1 METKDDKT
9 DKRSVW
15 HRLGSQ
21 PMANVLL
28 GVQIGKSSIR
38 DATQRPLSMVFGDP
52 GARMGIAHW
61 G

>member
-38 DATQRPLSMVFGDP
+38 DAT
-52 GARMGIAHW
+52 
-61 G
+61 